1 MPELLWQLS
10 TLMLVVLLV
19 VAEIL
24 GRTKRKSSL
33 ECYGKFG
40 LWHLSRKICG
50 IQDPQGAWCSI
61 GQRARGAEEHDL
73 LSILRHGHCL
83 LAH

>member
-1 MPELLWQLS
+1 
-10 TLMLVVLLV
+10 MLVVLLI

-24 GRTKRKSSL
+24 GRRKRKSNI

-40 LWHLSRKICG
+40 LWHLSRKMCG
-50 IQDPQGAWCSI
+50 IQHPQGTWCSVR
-61 GQRARGAEEHDL
+61 QRARGAEEYDL
-73 LSILRHGHCL
+73 LSILRHGLCL

>member
-1 MPELLWQLS
+1 
-10 TLMLVVLLV
+10 MLVVLLI

-24 GRTKRKSSL
+24 DRRKRKSNL

-40 LWHLSRKICG
+40 LWHLSRKMFG
-50 IQDPQGAWCSI
+50 IQHPQGTWCSTS
-61 GQRARGAEEHDL
+61 QRARGAEGYDL